1 MGVNRQQRGATALVV
16 LAVLLGSLW
25 AGGLAQP
32 APGDPTGQLA
42 ASHPPAGIEPAVLR
56 DRGPALRP
64 SAGPPGP
71 GGRLLPL
78 LAGMLVAAL
87 GVAGM
92 AGAGRPRPAPP
103 RARSLV
109 RAAPRGARA
118 PPLLQPA

>member
-1 MGVNRQQRGATALVV
+1 MRMHRRQSGATALVV

-25 AGGLAQP
+25 AGGLARP
-32 APGDPTGQLA
+32 AAGDPTGQLA
-42 ASHPPAGIEPAVLR
+42 ASRPLAGIEPATLR
-56 DRGPALRP
+56 DRAPALRP
-64 SAGPPGP
+64 AAGRPDP

-92 AGAGRPRPAPP
+92 AGAGRPRPVLA

-109 RAAPRGARA
+109 RRTQLEARA